1 MDPVYRRPGVSAK
14 GPVARG
20 IDKGNVVAQRLA
32 VPSSSH
38 IRSSGNEIGDSFG
51 SLGRRGLLSSFIE
64 MVGIDDIGWGGES
77 GPTFIDPL
85 QLGNTDGVVNEL
97 IEILEARRGCGV
109 DPTINGNPKGNVVA
123 VFGNVL
129 MDERVGEP
137 GQGGTSAA
145 HHDLSFGPICNAIQD
160 MARNFNGP
168 THALT
173 PTRTLAN
180 LPGAAE
186 CPVCATCIG

>member
-1 MDPVYRRPGVSAK
+1 MPGSGRPIRLMDPVYRRPGVSAK

-51 SLGRRGLLSSFIE
+51 SLGRRGLPSSFIE

-109 DPTINGNPKGNVVA
+109 DPGSP
-123 VFGNVL
+123 
-129 MDERVGEP
+129 VGQAGP
-137 GQGGTSAA
+137 GRN
-145 HHDLSFGPICNAIQD
+145 DLDRDQ
-160 MARNFNGP
+160 
-168 THALT
+168 
-173 PTRTLAN
+173 
-180 LPGAAE
+180 
-186 CPVCATCIG
+186 